1 MVDFGLGIM
10 LKVLRFEVRV
20 LLAIWE
26 SFGYF
31 LVFIVE
37 ASWHVA
43 HGNKDMVGKAIGD
56 LGREVVHRHAF
67 ADIMKHN

>member
-1 MVDFGLGIM
+1 MVDFGFGIM
-10 LKVLRFEVRV
+10 LKMLRFGARV

-26 SFGYF
+26 SSGYF

-43 HGNKDMVGKAIGD
+43 HGHKDMVGKAIGE
-56 LGREVVHRHAF
+56 LGREVVHAF